1 MARFDVNFFSYTLGH
16 GVDIA
21 VTIPSFTPCD
31 FQPGVKPSHR
41 AEAKFPVLYLLHG
54 HGNDYQCWLR
64 YTSVERLA
72 EEQRIALVTFNSAN
86 KAYNNMP
93 AGDNYYDFLNEE
105 LPDFITHMFPVSDR
119 REDTY
124 IAGLSM
130 GSYGALAHALS
141 SPARYR
147 AFGAMSPG
155 VAAREDRRRRESLN
169 PQSVED
175 MFRRAIEPIHEL
187 EARIKEGAEL
197 PAGYICCGR
206 QDFLY
211 QRVED
216 FVTDAKALGADF
228 TWHPVEGYEHE
239 WRYWDLE
246 IANFLRWIPRTDAY
260 AGKPHKV

>member
-1 MARFDVNFFSYTLGH
+1 MARFDVNFYSYTLDH
-16 GVDIA
+16 GVDIS
-21 VTIPSFTPCD
+21 VTVPSFSPCD
-31 FQPGVKPSHR
+31 RRDGVRPTHR

-105 LPDFITHMFPVSDR
+105 LPDFIAQMFPISSR

-130 GSYGALAHALS
+130 GGYGTLAHALS
-141 SPARYR
+141 NPGRYR

-155 VAAREDRRRRESLN
+155 VAAREDRVPRESLS
-169 PQSVED
+169 PTEAL
-175 MFRRAIEPIHEL
+175 FRRAVEPMREL
-187 EARIKEGAEL
+187 EARIREGADL
-197 PAGYICCGR
+197 PKGYICCGK

-211 QRVED
+211 KRVED

-228 TWHPVEGYEHE
+228 TWHPVDGYEHE

-260 AGKPHKV
+260 AGKAHKV